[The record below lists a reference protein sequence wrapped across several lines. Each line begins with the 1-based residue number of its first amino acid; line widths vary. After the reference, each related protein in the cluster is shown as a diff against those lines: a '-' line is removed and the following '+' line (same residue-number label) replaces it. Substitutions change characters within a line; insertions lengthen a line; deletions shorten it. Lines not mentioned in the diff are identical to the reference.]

1 MMAML
6 AALGAGYL
14 GSKEKERSNRREDE
28 KDQREKE
35 VHDAKME
42 EYRKTKADQAA
53 VADTYGA
60 TPTDAYTQGQ
70 GQELEAIANAKDAQG
85 KPYYAVGNDPTGKYT
100 VTPNFQN
107 ETGAQ
112 PQAYAPA
119 TIAAN
124 GVNYLDKRYDQP
136 LTDEQAMGARRT
148 RIADLAAQ
156 GSAAASTALD
166 REQKTVK
173 FDQEQQDR
181 VKLLQKEG
189 VFDAAAAMR
198 RGDAAGVAEAF
209 NRSGEHKIIGDVTV
223 APEKR
228 TIPNHGDIDTFTY
241 TFDLQGPDGKVQRV
255 SRNSFDISQA
265 IMPYEKQIEAMR
277 AGKKDAADI
286 ANKEA
291 QTEEHK
297 ARANYW
303 NNGGAPGAKA
313 SAGQGGGS
321 DKPFKMDEDDKIRVK
336 EAAASVR
343 DAEKMLNEALRTAQ
357 PGDPAHTNALAV
369 LKRAKLEQ
377 LSTHIE
383 TGLMTPEKMVDQVYA
398 SALSK
403 NGRGDQDVMKS
414 LSELASING
423 EFSETIAQMVHS
435 DPRWKSLPKTGAY
448 PPPPRDKTPAVPT
461 QAPAPTTPAAA
472 ARNGVAATT
481 PTYAA
486 WIAAKTEKDELIAVA
501 NKMTPDRR
509 EMYLRSRL
517 PQIEQAIQF
526 NQNYRTY

>member
-1 MMAML
+1 MMALL
-6 AALGAGYL
+6 AGLGAGYL
-14 GSKEKERSNRREDE
+14 GLKEKERTNKREDAQE
-28 KDQREKE
+28 QR
-35 VHDAKME
+35 AQE
-42 EYRKTKADQAA
+42 EFDMRKAEYEQKKADREA
-53 VADTYGA
+53 VRDVGSAK
-60 TPTDAYTQGQ
+60 PSEAYTPAQ

-85 KPYYAVGNDPTGKYT
+85 NPYYTVGSDATGKYT
-100 VTPNFQN
+100 ATPNFQD

-112 PQAYAPA
+112 PKAHSPA
-119 TIAAN
+119 TIAAS
-124 GVNYLDKRYDQP
+124 GVNYLGKAYDKP
-136 LTDEQAMGARRT
+136 LSDAEVTGARRT
-148 RIADLAAQ
+148 RMADLAA
-156 GSAAASTALD
+156 GGNVAAGVVQEHD
-166 REQKTVK
+166 QRTVK
-173 FDQEQQDR
+173 FDQDQQEKVR
-181 VKLLQKEG
+181 KLKEEG
-189 VFDAAAAMR
+189 IFDAAAALR
-198 RGDAAGVAEAF
+198 RGDAAGMTEAF
-209 NRSGEHKIIGDVTV
+209 NRSGEHKIIGDVTIT
-223 APEKR
+223 PEKR
-228 TIPNHGDIDTFTY
+228 TIPGAGDIDTY
-241 TFDLQGPDGKVQRV
+241 TASFQLQGPDGNVQQV
-255 SRNSFDISQA
+255 TRNSFDLSTA
-265 IMPYEKQIEAMR
+265 IMPYEKQLDEMR
-277 AGKKDAADI
+277 KGNKGTADVAHVAAQT
-286 ANKEA
+286 KEA
-291 QTEEHK
+291 E
-297 ARANYW
+297 ARANYL
-303 NNGGAPGAKA
+303 NGGGAAGARAA
-313 SAGQGGGS
+313 SGQGG